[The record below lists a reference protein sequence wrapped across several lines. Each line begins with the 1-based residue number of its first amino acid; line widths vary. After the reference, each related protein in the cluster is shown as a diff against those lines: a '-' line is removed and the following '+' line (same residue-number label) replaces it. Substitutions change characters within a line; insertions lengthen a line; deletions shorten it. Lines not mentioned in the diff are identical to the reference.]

1 MIWDAIVVGLGPVGA
16 TLANLLAAE
25 GFSMLALDRDA
36 AMFDKPRAIAI
47 DQESLRVLQ
56 GIGVAQR
63 MEGRLGAYRPT
74 EYHAADGSLLRS
86 ILPAPPP
93 WPLAWPSYASFIQ
106 PELDAELRAALAA
119 RPTATVRLD
128 AEVVAL
134 AQHPDHA
141 SLTLRSGETVHAK
154 YVLACDGGASTLRR
168 LLGASVEDMAF
179 DEPWIVIDTLLE
191 RDVPL
196 PPTNVQYCDP
206 ARPATFINGPG
217 RLRRWEFSV
226 APGEDLAEM
235 AQEDTIW
242 RLLAPWLQPGDA
254 TLWRIAPYRFHAVV
268 AEQWRHGRVL
278 LAGDAAHQTP
288 PFMGQG
294 LNQGMR
300 DAANLAWKLAWV
312 LRGQAGEA
320 LLDSYT
326 AERRPNV
333 CAVIALTKELG
344 QIIGERNPSRAAAR
358 NARMQAEVAAGRG
371 HILRQD
377 MLPPLTG
384 GCLHTSPGAG
394 TPGPQ
399 PWLADGTR
407 LDDALGRGFRLV
419 LRDALPVPPA
429 PALHLRVATLVNL
442 RERDG
447 LLAAWLAKHAA
458 IAVLLRPDGTVFGT
472 ASDAAALAPLL
483 SAAEAAVRCDPSS
496 GTTP

>member
-1 MIWDAIVVGLGPVGA
+1 MHDVIVVGLGPVGA

-25 GFSMLALDRDA
+25 GFAVLALDRDA

-47 DQESLRVLQ
+47 DHEALRILQ
-56 GIGVAQR
+56 AVGVAQR
-63 MEGRLGAYRPT
+63 MEDRLGAYKPS

-93 WPLAWPSYASFIQ
+93 WPLAWPSYASFVQ
-106 PELDAELRAALAA
+106 PELDAELRTALAA

-134 AQHPDHA
+134 AQHADHA
-141 SLTLRSGETVHAK
+141 SLTLRGGEVVRARW
-154 YVLACDGGASTLRR
+154 VLACDGGASTLRR
-168 LLGASVEDMAF
+168 LLGAAVEDMAF

-191 RDVPL
+191 REVKL

-226 APGEDLAEM
+226 APGENLAEM
-235 AQEDTIW
+235 AREENIW
-242 RLLAPWLQPGDA
+242 RLLSRWVQPGDVS
-254 TLWRIAPYRFHAVV
+254 LWRIAPYRFHAVV
-268 AEQWRHGRVL
+268 AEDWRHGRVL

-294 LNQGMR
+294 LNQGLR

-333 CAVIALTKELG
+333 RAVIALTEELG
-344 QIIGERNPSRAAAR
+344 LIIGERDPARAAER

-371 HILRQD
+371 HVVRQD
-377 MLPPLTG
+377 LLPPLTG

-394 TPGPQ
+394 APGPQ

-407 LDDALGRGFRLV
+407 MDDALGRGFRLL
-419 LRDALPVPPA
+419 LRDAMPVPPA
-429 PALHLRVATLVNL
+429 PGLHLRVATLAEL

-447 LLAAWLAKHAA
+447 VLAAWLARHQAA
-458 IAVLLRPDGTVFGT
+458 AVLLRPDGTVFGT
-472 ASDAAALAPLL
+472 APDAAALAPLL
-483 SAAEAAVRCDPSS
+483 NAAEAAL
-496 GTTP
+496 GA

>member
-1 MIWDAIVVGLGPVGA
+1 MHDVIVVGLGPVGA

-25 GFSMLALDRDA
+25 GFSVLALDRDA

-47 DQESLRVLQ
+47 DHEALRILQ
-56 GIGVAQR
+56 AIGVAQR
-63 MEGRLGAYRPT
+63 MERRLGAYKPS

-93 WPLAWPSYASFIQ
+93 WPLAWPSYASFVQ

-134 AQHPDHA
+134 AQCADHA
-141 SLTLRSGETVHAK
+141 RLTLRHGETVSAR
-154 YVLACDGGASTLRR
+154 YVLACDGGASTVRR
-168 LLGASVEDMAF
+168 LLGAAVEDMAF

-235 AQEDTIW
+235 AREDSVW
-242 RLLAPWLQPGDA
+242 RLLRPWVQPGDVS
-254 TLWRIAPYRFHAVV
+254 LWRIAPYRFHAVV
-268 AEQWRHGRVL
+268 AEDWRHGRVL

-312 LRGQAGEA
+312 LRGQANEA

-333 CAVIALTKELG
+333 RAVIALTKELG
-344 QIIGERNPSRAAAR
+344 LIIGERDLARAAAR
-358 NARMQAEVAAGRG
+358 NARMQADVAAGRG
-371 HILRQD
+371 HIVRQD
-377 MLPPLTG
+377 LLPPLTG
-384 GCLHTSPGAG
+384 GCLYPSPGAG
-394 TPGPQ
+394 APGPQ
-399 PWLADGTR
+399 PWLQDGTR
-407 LDDALGRGFRLV
+407 LDDTLGRGFRLL
-419 LRDALPVPPA
+419 LRDAMPVPPA
-429 PALHLRVATLVNL
+429 PALHLRVATLAEL

-447 LLAAWLAKHAA
+447 VLAAWLARHRAA
-458 IAVLLRPDGTVFGT
+458 AVLLRPDGTVFGT
-472 ASDAAALAPLL
+472 APDTAALAPLL
-483 SAAEAAVRCDPSS
+483 SAAEAALR
-496 GTTP
+496 